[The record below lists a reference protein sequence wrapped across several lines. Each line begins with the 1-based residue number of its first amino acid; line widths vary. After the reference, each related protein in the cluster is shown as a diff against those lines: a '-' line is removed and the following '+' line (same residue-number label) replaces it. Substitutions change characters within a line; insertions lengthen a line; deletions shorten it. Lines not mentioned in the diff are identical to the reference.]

1 MTVTQEK
8 LDDLRA
14 KVKVNLKK
22 EDYEPNLKKQIKS
35 LAKQVDIKGFRP
47 GMVPLDIV
55 KKKYGNSVLVEELDK
70 LLGESVQKFID
81 ENKISVLVAP
91 IPSAG
96 QSLDVDINNLKDID
110 FSYDVSI
117 SPEINLS
124 YIEQGPTFTKY
135 KVRVDEKMI
144 DEEVDRSRKRFATYE
159 YPETV
164 GETDVLTFSIEEL
177 DNDGNLKPGGV
188 TTVTTLSADLLKDD
202 AKAKVLPLKK
212 QESFEY
218 NIFELMDRDRE
229 AIAKN
234 VLNMNDFSKLNEVG
248 DKFRLTLNNI
258 ARSIPAEIN
267 EQFFAKVYGE
277 NGPKTEQEMRNN
289 IKGDLDAYFDG
300 NTDKVLVN
308 DLYKGMMENVQL
320 PLPDDFL
327 KRWLDV
333 YAEKPMN
340 AEELEKYYPNFAQ
353 SLRWNLIERKIAA
366 EQNITVTE
374 EEIRARVRRNLIHQ
388 LYGYGLKDIGGGWIE
403 QFVQKQ
409 LADKKVL
416 SETRDQLLNEKVL
429 DYIKTKVKLE
439 EKEVSFDEFM
449 KIARGE

>member
-8 LDDLRA
+8 VDALRA
-14 KVKVNLKK
+14 KVKVLLTK
-22 EDYEPNLKKQIKS
+22 EDYEPNLKKQIKN

-47 GMVPLDIV
+47 GMVPVEVV

-81 ENKISVLVAP
+81 ENKITVLVAP

-96 QSLDVDINNLKDID
+96 QRLDVDINNLKDID

-124 YIEQGPTFTKY
+124 YIEQGPAFTKY
-135 KVRVDEKMI
+135 KVKIEDKMI
-144 DEEVDRSRKRFATYE
+144 DEEVDRTRKRFATYE

-177 DNDGNLKPGGV
+177 DKDGNLKPGGI
-188 TTVTTLSADLLKDD
+188 TTVSTLTADLLKDD

-218 NIFELMDRDRE
+218 NVFELMDRDKE

-234 VLNMNDFSKLNEVG
+234 VLNMNDFTKLNEIG
-248 DKFRLTLNNI
+248 DKFKLTLNNI
-258 ARSIPAEIN
+258 ARSVPAEIN
-267 EQFFAKVYGE
+267 EQFFVKVYGE
-277 NGPKTEQEMRNN
+277 NGPKTEEEMRNN

-300 NTDKVLVN
+300 SADKILVN
-308 DLYKGMMENVQL
+308 DLYKGMMENVEL
-320 PLPDDFL
+320 PLPDDYL
-327 KRWLDV
+327 KRWVDV
-333 YAEKPMN
+333 YADKPMN
-340 AEELEKYYPNFAQ
+340 EEELEKYYPNFAK
-353 SLRWNLIERKIAA
+353 SLRWNLIERKVAK
-366 EQNITVTE
+366 EQNLSVAE
-374 EEIRARVRRNLIHQ
+374 EEIRERVRRNLIQQ

-403 QFVQKQ
+403 KFVEKQ

-416 SETRDQLLNEKVL
+416 SETRDELLNEKVL

-439 EKEVSFDEFM
+439 E
-449 KIARGE
+449 